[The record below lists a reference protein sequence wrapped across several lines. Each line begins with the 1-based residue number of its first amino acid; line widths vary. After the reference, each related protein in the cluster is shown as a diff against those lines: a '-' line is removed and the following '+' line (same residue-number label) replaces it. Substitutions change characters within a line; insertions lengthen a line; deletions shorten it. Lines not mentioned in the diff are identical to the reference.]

1 MKPKSFYQ
9 KQRTASMTQSAET
22 PKPTEVQTIDPVVAP
37 ADTVEQE
44 QTQNDPQQVVEQSA
58 DVVTGSEAP
67 AQEVAASEQKSEV
80 TADPAPAPDAPAP
93 VDGVKDE
100 SMNEDSVVEET
111 AAAETVAD
119 PEPEETPQV
128 EEDISEEAAY
138 LAKIRVSGTEGQKKI
153 LAAIELYCERFRPR
167 APVNGSEGVK
177 WQYEFLL
184 HALKLIN
191 SEYDVFKSG
200 WNVLLVFFKENHGRS
215 SVSNTSPIS
224 DGPASRFGPY
234 WERGEETWAAYKN
247 IFELLRATRDP
258 ATRKMNVKN
267 IVMERVGPGLITE
280 DGLRNLRR
288 FYQ

>member
-1 MKPKSFYQ
+1 
-9 KQRTASMTQSAET
+9 MTQNTETSKPAEIQSIDPAPVAPQSETTAET
-22 PKPTEVQTIDPVVAP
+22 AEKTEQTTGDTAVQAEAADPAEVAQGDVEAAKEEVQKA
-37 ADTVEQE
+37 EE
-44 QTQNDPQQVVEQSA
+44 
-58 DVVTGSEAP
+58 
-67 AQEVAASEQKSEV
+67 
-80 TADPAPAPDAPAP
+80 PAPAPAPAA

-100 SMNEDSVVEET
+100 SVEQK
-111 AAAETVAD
+111 AD
-119 PEPEETPQV
+119 PEPDPAPVTETAEEESKVDMT
-128 EEDISEEAAY
+128 EEAAY
-138 LAKIRVSGTEGQKKI
+138 LAKVRASGTEGQKKI

-167 APVNGSEGVK
+167 APVTGEQGVK

-191 SEYDVFKSG
+191 SEYDVFKAG
-200 WNVLLVFFKENHGRS
+200 WNVLLVFFKEHHGRS

-234 WERGEETWAAYKN
+234 WERGDETWAAYKN

>member
-1 MKPKSFYQ
+1 
-9 KQRTASMTQSAET
+9 MTQSAEN
-22 PKPTEVQTIDPVVAP
+22 PKPAEVQTIDPVVAP
-37 ADTVEQE
+37 AETAKQE
-44 QTQNDPQQVVEQSA
+44 QSQNDPQQAVEQA
-58 DVVTGSEAP
+58 TDVVTESKAP
-67 AQEVAASEQKSEV
+67 AQDVAASEQKSEV
-80 TADPAPAPDAPAP
+80 AEDPVPAPVPDAPAP

-100 SMNEDSVVEET
+100 SVKEDPAAEE
-111 AAAETVAD
+111 AAAETVTEPD
-119 PEPEETPQV
+119 PALDDATNV
-128 EEDISEEAAY
+128 EEDMTEEAAY

-167 APVNGSEGVK
+167 APVNGTEGVK

-191 SEYDVFKSG
+191 SEYDLFKAG

-247 IFELLRATRDP
+247 IFELLRSTRDP

-267 IVMERVGPGLITE
+267 IVLERLGPGLITE

>member
-1 MKPKSFYQ
+1 
-9 KQRTASMTQSAET
+9 MTQNTETSKPAE
-22 PKPTEVQTIDPVVAP
+22 I
-37 ADTVEQE
+37 
-44 QTQNDPQQVVEQSA
+44 QSI
-58 DVVTGSEAP
+58 
-67 AQEVAASEQKSEV
+67 
-80 TADPAPAPDAPAP
+80 DPAPAAPQPETTTETTNTTEQTTGDTTVQAESAAPAETAQSDAEDVKEEAQEVQKTEEPAPAP
-93 VDGVKDE
+93 AAVDGVKDE
-100 SMNEDSVVEET
+100 SVEQKPT
-111 AAAETVAD
+111 
-119 PEPEETPQV
+119 PEPEPDPAPATEKT
-128 EEDISEEAAY
+128 EEEPKVDMSEEAAY
-138 LAKIRVSGTEGQKKI
+138 LAKVRASGTEGQKKI

-167 APVNGSEGVK
+167 APVTGEQGVK

-191 SEYDVFKSG
+191 SEYDVFKAG
-200 WNVLLVFFKENHGRS
+200 WNVLLVFFKEHHGRS

-234 WERGEETWAAYKN
+234 WERGDETWAAYKN

>member
-1 MKPKSFYQ
+1 MKPKSFTQ
-9 KQRTASMTQSAET
+9 KQRNVAMTQTAENT
-22 PKPTEVQTIDPVVAP
+22 APAEVQSIDPVSAP
-37 ADTVEQE
+37 AETTAPEQVQTDSQQPAE
-44 QTQNDPQQVVEQSA
+44 QV
-58 DVVTGSEAP
+58 SETTAKEKVP
-67 AQEVAASEQKSEV
+67 AQETAAPEQSVAAVE
-80 TADPAPAPDAPAP
+80 AAPASPAP

-100 SMNEDSVVEET
+100 SVSENQVVEQSTAEAVT
-111 AAAETVAD
+111 DSAPAPGAAAPA
-119 PEPEETPQV
+119 EEEVDMT
-128 EEDISEEAAY
+128 EEAAY
-138 LAKIRVSGTEGQKKI
+138 LAKVRATGTEGQKKI
-153 LAAIELYCERFRPR
+153 LAAIELYCERFRHR
-167 APVNGSEGVK
+167 APVTGEEGVK

-184 HALKLIN
+184 HVLKLIN
-191 SEYDVFKSG
+191 SEYDVFKAG
-200 WNVLLVFFKENHGRS
+200 WNVLLVFFKEHHGRS

-224 DGPASRFGPY
+224 DGPASRFGPH

>member
-1 MKPKSFYQ
+1 
-9 KQRTASMTQSAET
+9 MTQSAET
-22 PKPTEVQTIDPVVAP
+22 PKPAEVQSIDPIVAP
-37 ADTVEQE
+37 ADTVEQA
-44 QTQNDPQQVVEQSA
+44 QTQNGPQQVVEQAA

-100 SMNEDSVVEET
+100 SVKEDSVVEET
-111 AAAETVAD
+111 AAETVAD
-119 PEPEETPQV
+119 PEPEETPEV
-128 EEDISEEAAY
+128 EKDMSEEAAY
-138 LAKIRVSGTEGQKKI
+138 LAKIRVSGTEDQKKI

-247 IFELLRATRDP
+247 IFELLRSTRDP

-267 IVMERVGPGLITE
+267 IVLERLGPGLITE

>member
-1 MKPKSFYQ
+1 
-9 KQRTASMTQSAET
+9 MTQNTETSKPAEIQSIDPAPVAPQSET
-22 PKPTEVQTIDPVVAP
+22 TVETAEKTEQTTGDTTVQAEAAAPAEVAQGVVEAVKEEVQ
-37 ADTVEQE
+37 
-44 QTQNDPQQVVEQSA
+44 
-58 DVVTGSEAP
+58 
-67 AQEVAASEQKSEV
+67 EVQKAEEP
-80 TADPAPAPDAPAP
+80 TPAPAPAA

-100 SMNEDSVVEET
+100 SVEQKPAPEPDPAPVTETVEE
-111 AAAETVAD
+111 ETKAD
-119 PEPEETPQV
+119 M
-128 EEDISEEAAY
+128 SEEAAY
-138 LAKIRVSGTEGQKKI
+138 LAKVRASGTEGQKKI

-167 APVNGSEGVK
+167 APVTGEQGVK

-191 SEYDVFKSG
+191 SEYDVFKAG
-200 WNVLLVFFKENHGRS
+200 WNVLLVFFKEHHGRS

-234 WERGEETWAAYKN
+234 WERGDETWAAYKN

>member
-1 MKPKSFYQ
+1 
-9 KQRTASMTQSAET
+9 MTQSAET
-22 PKPTEVQTIDPVVAP
+22 PKPAEVQTIDPVVAP

-44 QTQNDPQQVVEQSA
+44 QTQNDPQQVVEQAA

-67 AQEVAASEQKSEV
+67 AQDVAASEQKSEV
-80 TADPAPAPDAPAP
+80 AADPAPAPEAPAP

-100 SMNEDSVVEET
+100 SMKEDSVVEEV
-111 AAAETVAD
+111 AAETVTEPAPA
-119 PEPEETPQV
+119 PEDATGV
-128 EEDISEEAAY
+128 EEDMTEEAAY

-167 APVNGSEGVK
+167 APVTGTEGVK

-191 SEYDVFKSG
+191 SEYDVFKAG

-247 IFELLRATRDP
+247 IFELLRSTRDP

-267 IVMERVGPGLITE
+267 IVLERLGPGLITE

>member
-1 MKPKSFYQ
+1 
-9 KQRTASMTQSAET
+9 MTQSAEN
-22 PKPTEVQTIDPVVAP
+22 PKPAEVQTIDPVVAP

-44 QTQNDPQQVVEQSA
+44 QTQNDPQQVVEQAA

-67 AQEVAASEQKSEV
+67 AQDVAASEQKSEIAEG
-80 TADPAPAPDAPAP
+80 TAPTPAPDAPAP

-100 SMNEDSVVEET
+100 SVKEESVVEQ
-111 AAAETVAD
+111 AADVVTEPAPA
-119 PEPEETPQV
+119 PEDATGV
-128 EEDISEEAAY
+128 EEDMTEEAAY

-167 APVNGSEGVK
+167 APVSGTEGVK

-191 SEYDVFKSG
+191 SDYDVFKAG

-247 IFELLRATRDP
+247 IFELLRSTRDP

-267 IVMERVGPGLITE
+267 IVLERLGPGLITE

>member
-1 MKPKSFYQ
+1 
-9 KQRTASMTQSAET
+9 MTQSAET
-22 PKPTEVQTIDPVVAP
+22 PKPTEVQTIDPIVAS
-37 ADTVEQE
+37 ADTVEQA
-44 QTQNDPQQVVEQSA
+44 QTQNGPQQVVEQAA

-100 SMNEDSVVEET
+100 SVKEDSVVEET
-111 AAAETVAD
+111 AAETVAD
-119 PEPEETPQV
+119 PEPEETPEV
-128 EEDISEEAAY
+128 EKDMSEEAAY
-138 LAKIRVSGTEGQKKI
+138 LAKIRVSGTEDQKKI

-247 IFELLRATRDP
+247 IFELLRSTRDP

-267 IVMERVGPGLITE
+267 IVLERLGPGLITE

>member
-1 MKPKSFYQ
+1 
-9 KQRTASMTQSAET
+9 MTQSAEN
-22 PKPTEVQTIDPVVAP
+22 PKPAEVQTIDPVVAP
-37 ADTVEQE
+37 AETAKQE
-44 QTQNDPQQVVEQSA
+44 QSQNDPQQVVEQAA

-67 AQEVAASEQKSEV
+67 AQDVAASEQKSEV
-80 TADPAPAPDAPAP
+80 AADPAPAPEAPAP

-100 SMNEDSVVEET
+100 SLKEDSVVEEV
-111 AAAETVAD
+111 AAETVTEPD
-119 PEPEETPQV
+119 PAVDDATNV
-128 EEDISEEAAY
+128 EEDMTEEAEY

-167 APVNGSEGVK
+167 APVNGTEGVK

-191 SEYDVFKSG
+191 SEYDVFKAG

-247 IFELLRATRDP
+247 IFELLRSTRDP

-267 IVMERVGPGLITE
+267 IVLERLGPGLITE

>member
-1 MKPKSFYQ
+1 
-9 KQRTASMTQSAET
+9 MTQSAET
-22 PKPTEVQTIDPVVAP
+22 PKPAEVQTIDPVAAP
-37 ADTVEQE
+37 ANTVEQE
-44 QTQNDPQQVVEQSA
+44 QTQNDPQQVVEQAA
-58 DVVTGSEAP
+58 DVVTDSEAP
-67 AQEVAASEQKSEV
+67 AQDVAASEQKSEV
-80 TADPAPAPDAPAP
+80 AADPASAPDAPAP

-100 SMNEDSVVEET
+100 SVKEDSVVEEV
-111 AAAETVAD
+111 AAETVAD

-128 EEDISEEAAY
+128 EEDMTEEAAY
-138 LAKIRVSGTEGQKKI
+138 LAKIRVSGTEAQKKI

-167 APVNGSEGVK
+167 APVSGSEGVK

-184 HALKLIN
+184 HALNLIN

-234 WERGEETWAAYKN
+234 WERGEETWTAYKN
-247 IFELLRATRDP
+247 IFELLRSTRDP
-258 ATRKMNVKN
+258 ATRKMNIKN
-267 IVMERVGPGLITE
+267 IVLERLGPGLITE

>member
-1 MKPKSFYQ
+1 
-9 KQRTASMTQSAET
+9 MTQSAET
-22 PKPTEVQTIDPVVAP
+22 PKPIEVQTIDPIIAP
-37 ADTVEQE
+37 ADTVEQA
-44 QTQNDPQQVVEQSA
+44 QTQNDPQQVVEQAA
-58 DVVTGSEAP
+58 DVVTDSEAP
-67 AQEVAASEQKSEV
+67 AQDVAASEQKSEV
-80 TADPAPAPDAPAP
+80 AADPAPAPDAPAP

-100 SMNEDSVVEET
+100 SVKEDSVVEE

-128 EEDISEEAAY
+128 EKDMSEEAAY

-247 IFELLRATRDP
+247 IFELLRSTRDP

-267 IVMERVGPGLITE
+267 IVLERLGPGLITE

>member
-1 MKPKSFYQ
+1 
-9 KQRTASMTQSAET
+9 MTQSAEN
-22 PKPTEVQTIDPVVAP
+22 PKPAEVQTIDPVVAP
-37 ADTVEQE
+37 AETANQEQSQNDSQPAVEQ
-44 QTQNDPQQVVEQSA
+44 A
-58 DVVTGSEAP
+58 TG
-67 AQEVAASEQKSEV
+67 VASEEKSEV
-80 TADPAPAPDAPAP
+80 AEDIAPAPAPAPDAPAP

-100 SMNEDSVVEET
+100 SVKEESVVEEVV
-111 AAAETVAD
+111 AETVTEPD
-119 PEPEETPQV
+119 PAPEGVSNV
-128 EEDISEEAAY
+128 EEDMTEEAAY
-138 LAKIRVSGTEGQKKI
+138 LAKIRISGTEGQKKI

-191 SEYDVFKSG
+191 SEYDVFKAG

-247 IFELLRATRDP
+247 IFELLRSTRDP

-267 IVMERVGPGLITE
+267 IVLERLGPGLITE

>member
-1 MKPKSFYQ
+1 
-9 KQRTASMTQSAET
+9 MTQYAEN
-22 PKPTEVQTIDPVVAP
+22 PKPAEVQTIDPVVAP
-37 ADTVEQE
+37 ADTVEEE
-44 QTQNDPQQVVEQSA
+44 QTQNDPQQVVEQAA

-67 AQEVAASEQKSEV
+67 AQDVAASEQKSEV
-80 TADPAPAPDAPAP
+80 AADPAPAPEAPAP
-93 VDGVKDE
+93 VDGVEDE
-100 SMNEDSVVEET
+100 SVKEDSVVEEV
-111 AAAETVAD
+111 AAETVT
-119 PEPEETPQV
+119 EPDLAVDDATSV
-128 EEDISEEAAY
+128 EEDMTEEAAY

-167 APVNGSEGVK
+167 APVNGNEGVK

-191 SEYDVFKSG
+191 SEYDVFKAG

-247 IFELLRATRDP
+247 IFELLRSTRDP

-267 IVMERVGPGLITE
+267 IVLERLGPGLITE

>member
-1 MKPKSFYQ
+1 
-9 KQRTASMTQSAET
+9 MTQSAET
-22 PKPTEVQTIDPVVAP
+22 PKPAEVQTIDPVVAP

-44 QTQNDPQQVVEQSA
+44 QTQNDPQQVVEQAA

-67 AQEVAASEQKSEV
+67 AQDVAASEQKSEV
-80 TADPAPAPDAPAP
+80 AADPAPAPEAPAP

-100 SMNEDSVVEET
+100 SVKEDSVVEEV
-111 AAAETVAD
+111 AAEAVTEPD
-119 PEPEETPQV
+119 PALDDATNV
-128 EEDISEEAAY
+128 EKDMTEEAAY

-167 APVNGSEGVK
+167 APVNGTEGVK

-191 SEYDVFKSG
+191 SEYDVFKAG

-234 WERGEETWAAYKN
+234 WERGEETWTAYKN
-247 IFELLRATRDP
+247 IFELLRSTRDP
-258 ATRKMNVKN
+258 ATRKMNVRN
-267 IVMERVGPGLITE
+267 IVLERLGPGLITE